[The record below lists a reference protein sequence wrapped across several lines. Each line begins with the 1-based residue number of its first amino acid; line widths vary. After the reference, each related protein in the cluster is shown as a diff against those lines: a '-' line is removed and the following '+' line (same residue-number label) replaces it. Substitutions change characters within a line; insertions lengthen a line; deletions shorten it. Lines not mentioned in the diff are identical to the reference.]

1 MRLYTALGCAD
12 TYVRINLLAFSILKS
27 LINSML
33 DCLLTCLLA
42 CLLLVFCIHYYIHDK
57 CLRSS
62 IFFRYSIDNSVI
74 IYIMM
79 YERLRLYMFV
89 RIFSRFNAKQFKI
102 CWSHSIK
109 CFMFANCAK
118 RQYGFARMTLTL
130 TQREIE
136 VESNGKRG
144 FKP

>member
-33 DCLLTCLLA
+33 DCWLA
-42 CLLLVFCIHYYIHDK
+42 CLLLVFCVHYYIHDE

-79 YERLRLYMFV
+79 YERLRLYV
-89 RIFSRFNAKQFKI
+89 
-102 CWSHSIK
+102 
-109 CFMFANCAK
+109 CAYFFLALMRSNSK
-118 RQYGFARMTLTL
+118 Y
-130 TQREIE
+130 
-136 VESNGKRG
+136 VEAT
-144 FKP
+144 P